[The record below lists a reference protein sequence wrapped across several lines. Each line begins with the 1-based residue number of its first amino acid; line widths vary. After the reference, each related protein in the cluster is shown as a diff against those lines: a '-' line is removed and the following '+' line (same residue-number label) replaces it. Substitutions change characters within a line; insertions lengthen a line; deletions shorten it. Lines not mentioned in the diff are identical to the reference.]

1 MQSMTQR
8 QAVLL
13 MAVAGIL
20 RDSLDPNEPAV
31 KMLTDAIDS
40 VAFELAALGI
50 LAPGVSSDHGGAP

>member
-20 RDSLDPNEPAV
+20 RDSLYPNEPAV
-31 KMLTDAIDS
+31 KTLTDAIDD
-40 VAFELAALGI
+40 VAFELAAL
-50 LAPGVSSDHGGAP
+50 LAPGLASDRGGAP

>member
-20 RDSLDPNEPAV
+20 RDSLYPNEPAV
-31 KMLTDAIDS
+31 KTLTDAIDD

-50 LAPGVSSDHGGAP
+50 LAPGLASDRGGAP